1 MESFT
6 NEGADRHAG
15 APGPALPP
23 DAAHEGGA
31 AAGNVPGAASAA
43 ATHEGGAADDPAG
56 AAPPAEAADVALPG
70 TPAAAAPLLA
80 AQEIPAAAPA
90 VEESQPRTRRPRPD
104 DGQRVGTWR
113 TEERQYV
120 TEVILRFGEGRLPNV
135 PDNTSLRV
143 LLSTVLNCSPMRITK
158 KFSGRNALPRGRYRR
173 TAAPEPAA
181 LERLRT
187 LERAFHRRVRD
198 DGAKLTTSLCGTYDL
213 PTPQSL
219 VDATTTA
226 QASAGRRSPTAK
238 RSRSRSRTAS
248 PDPPPTLMAPVPS
261 SYGAPALAG
270 PYTGPEPAYAGA
282 WPAPPAPPEPHSL
295 SIAVAG
301 LLDLAPVPDAPAA
314 SRPVSAAPAPA
325 PGPGTGAPFSL

>member
-1 MESFT
+1 MSRT
-6 NEGADRHAG
+6 PSTLLDSHAG
-15 APGPALPP
+15 
-23 DAAHEGGA
+23 
-31 AAGNVPGAASAA
+31 
-43 ATHEGGAADDPAG
+43 
-56 AAPPAEAADVALPG
+56 
-70 TPAAAAPLLA
+70 
-80 AQEIPAAAPA
+80 
-90 VEESQPRTRRPRPD
+90 
-104 DGQRVGTWR
+104 

-120 TEVILRFGEGRLPNV
+120 TEVIQRFGEGRLPNV

-219 VDATTTA
+219 VDATKTA
-226 QASAGRRSPTAK
+226 QAPGRRSPTAK

-261 SYGAPALAG
+261 SYGVPALAG

-282 WPAPPAPPEPHSL
+282 WPPAPPAPPSGE

-301 LLDLAPVPDAPAA
+301 LLDLAPVRDAPTA
-314 SRPVSAAPAPA
+314 SRPASAAPAPA
-325 PGPGTGAPFSL
+325 PGPFSL

>member
-1 MESFT
+1 M
-6 NEGADRHAG
+6 
-15 APGPALPP
+15 
-23 DAAHEGGA
+23 
-31 AAGNVPGAASAA
+31 
-43 ATHEGGAADDPAG
+43 
-56 AAPPAEAADVALPG
+56 
-70 TPAAAAPLLA
+70 
-80 AQEIPAAAPA
+80 
-90 VEESQPRTRRPRPD
+90 
-104 DGQRVGTWR
+104 
-113 TEERQYV
+113 
-120 TEVILRFGEGRLPNV
+120 TEVIQRFGEGRLPNV

-219 VDATTTA
+219 VAATTTA
-226 QASAGRRSPTAK
+226 QAPVGRRSPTAK

-301 LLDLAPVPDAPAA
+301 LLDPVWKSNLRRVRPESPRRRSRHRRDACSMAWPCRFLTARRSQRGHA
-314 SRPVSAAPAPA
+314 IAEK
-325 PGPGTGAPFSL
+325 

>member
-1 MESFT
+1 MAYRTARQSNVED
-6 NEGADRHAG
+6 AVD
-15 APGPALPP
+15 APGCSSCTLL
-23 DAAHEGGA
+23 DSR
-31 AAGNVPGAASAA
+31 AG
-43 ATHEGGAADDPAG
+43 
-56 AAPPAEAADVALPG
+56 
-70 TPAAAAPLLA
+70 
-80 AQEIPAAAPA
+80 
-90 VEESQPRTRRPRPD
+90 
-104 DGQRVGTWR
+104 

-120 TEVILRFGEGRLPNV
+120 TEVIQRFGEGRLPNV

-226 QASAGRRSPTAK
+226 QAPGRRSPTAK

-282 WPAPPAPPEPHSL
+282 WPAPPAPPAPPSGE

-301 LLDLAPVPDAPAA
+301 LLDLAPVPDAAPAA
-314 SRPVSAAPAPA
+314 SRPASAAPA
-325 PGPGTGAPFSL
+325 PGPGAGAPFSL

>member
-1 MESFT
+1 MRIHKFETTEAFIAIDLD
-6 NEGADRHAG
+6 GA
-15 APGPALPP
+15 
-23 DAAHEGGA
+23 
-31 AAGNVPGAASAA
+31 
-43 ATHEGGAADDPAG
+43 
-56 AAPPAEAADVALPG
+56 
-70 TPAAAAPLLA
+70 
-80 AQEIPAAAPA
+80 
-90 VEESQPRTRRPRPD
+90 
-104 DGQRVGTWR
+104 
-113 TEERQYV
+113 
-120 TEVILRFGEGRLPNV
+120 EGRLPNV

-226 QASAGRRSPTAK
+226 QAPVGRRSPTAK

-282 WPAPPAPPEPHSL
+282 WPPVPPAPPSGE
-295 SIAVAG
+295 SIAIAG
-301 LLDLAPVPDAPAA
+301 LLDLAPVPDAAPAA
-314 SRPVSAAPAPA
+314 SRPASAAPAPA
-325 PGPGTGAPFSL
+325 PGPGAGAPFSL

>member
-113 TEERQYV
+113 TAR
-120 TEVILRFGEGRLPNV
+120 R
-135 PDNTSLRV
+135 DNQMSRTP
-143 LLSTVLNCSPMRITK
+143 STRRGALHVVRCSI
-158 KFSGRNALPRGRYRR
+158 
-173 TAAPEPAA
+173 
-181 LERLRT
+181 
-187 LERAFHRRVRD
+187 
-198 DGAKLTTSLCGTYDL
+198 C
-213 PTPQSL
+213 
-219 VDATTTA
+219 A
-226 QASAGRRSPTAK
+226 QARKSAST
-238 RSRSRSRTAS
+238 
-248 PDPPPTLMAPVPS
+248 
-261 SYGAPALAG
+261 
-270 PYTGPEPAYAGA
+270 
-282 WPAPPAPPEPHSL
+282 
-295 SIAVAG
+295 
-301 LLDLAPVPDAPAA
+301 
-314 SRPVSAAPAPA
+314 
-325 PGPGTGAPFSL
+325 

>member
-1 MESFT
+1 
-6 NEGADRHAG
+6 
-15 APGPALPP
+15 
-23 DAAHEGGA
+23 
-31 AAGNVPGAASAA
+31 
-43 ATHEGGAADDPAG
+43 
-56 AAPPAEAADVALPG
+56 
-70 TPAAAAPLLA
+70 LLA
-80 AQEIPAAAPA
+80 APEIPNAAPA
-90 VEESQPRTRRPRPD
+90 EEESQPRTRRPRPD

-120 TEVILRFGEGRLPNV
+120 TEVIQRFGEGRLPNV

-219 VDATTTA
+219 VAATTTA
-226 QASAGRRSPTAK
+226 QAPVGRRSPTAK

-261 SYGAPALAG
+261 SYGVPALAG

-282 WPAPPAPPEPHSL
+282 WPPAPPAPPSGE
-295 SIAVAG
+295 SIAIAG
-301 LLDLAPVPDAPAA
+301 LLDLAPVPDAAPAA
-314 SRPVSAAPAPA
+314 SRPASAAPAPA
-325 PGPGTGAPFSL
+325 PGPGAGAPFSL

>member
-1 MESFT
+1 MKSFT

-31 AAGNVPGAASAA
+31 GNAGAASAA

-56 AAPPAEAADVALPG
+56 AAPPAEAA
-70 TPAAAAPLLA
+70 PLLA
-80 AQEIPAAAPA
+80 AAEIPAAAPA
-90 VEESQPRTRRPRPD
+90 EEESQPRTRRPRPD

-113 TEERQYV
+113 TARRGNQMYSSSCTLLDLRAGTEERQYV

-181 LERLRT
+181 VWKSNFGRPTPSTRCCLRSCVCSMAWSFQAIDATLSPRSRRLDGDNITHWLISTQLRT
-187 LERAFHRRVRD
+187 FSSV
-198 DGAKLTTSLCGTYDL
+198 KL
-213 PTPQSL
+213 
-219 VDATTTA
+219 
-226 QASAGRRSPTAK
+226 RNFR
-238 RSRSRSRTAS
+238 
-248 PDPPPTLMAPVPS
+248 
-261 SYGAPALAG
+261 
-270 PYTGPEPAYAGA
+270 
-282 WPAPPAPPEPHSL
+282 
-295 SIAVAG
+295 
-301 LLDLAPVPDAPAA
+301 
-314 SRPVSAAPAPA
+314 
-325 PGPGTGAPFSL
+325 

>member
-1 MESFT
+1 MKSFT

-31 AAGNVPGAASAA
+31 GNDGAA

-56 AAPPAEAADVALPG
+56 AAPPAEAAGVALPE
-70 TPAAAAPLLA
+70 TPATAAPLLA
-80 AQEIPAAAPA
+80 APEIQAAATA
-90 VEESQPRTRRPRPD
+90 EEESQPRTRRPRPD

-113 TEERQYV
+113 TARRGNQMYSSSCTLLDLRAGTEERQYV

-181 LERLRT
+181 VWKSNFGR
-187 LERAFHRRVRD
+187 
-198 DGAKLTTSLCGTYDL
+198 
-213 PTPQSL
+213 PTPSTRCCL
-219 VDATTTA
+219 RSCVCAMAWRFHAIDATLSPWPRRLDGVEAHEGPRNISQDNLTHWLISTQVRRA
-226 QASAGRRSPTAK
+226 GPRGVPRQAEARVGPAVHHSDRDTRAALPPRGRLGRRDVRVVAVPAAPLFAGRVW
-238 RSRSRSRTAS
+238 
-248 PDPPPTLMAPVPS
+248 L
-261 SYGAPALAG
+261 G
-270 PYTGPEPAYAGA
+270 
-282 WPAPPAPPEPHSL
+282 
-295 SIAVAG
+295 G
-301 LLDLAPVPDAPAA
+301 LG
-314 SRPVSAAPAPA
+314 S
-325 PGPGTGAPFSL
+325 

>member
-1 MESFT
+1 MYSSSCT
-6 NEGADRHAG
+6 LLDLRAG
-15 APGPALPP
+15 
-23 DAAHEGGA
+23 
-31 AAGNVPGAASAA
+31 
-43 ATHEGGAADDPAG
+43 
-56 AAPPAEAADVALPG
+56 
-70 TPAAAAPLLA
+70 
-80 AQEIPAAAPA
+80 
-90 VEESQPRTRRPRPD
+90 
-104 DGQRVGTWR
+104 

-226 QASAGRRSPTAK
+226 QAPVGRRSPTAK

-282 WPAPPAPPEPHSL
+282 WPAPPAPPAPPSGE

-301 LLDLAPVPDAPAA
+301 LLDLAPVPDAAPAA
-314 SRPVSAAPAPA
+314 SRPASAAPAPA
-325 PGPGTGAPFSL
+325 PGPGAGAPFSL

>member
-1 MESFT
+1 M
-6 NEGADRHAG
+6 NHAPRNG
-15 APGPALPP
+15 HCCCTLGLPSPWLPP
-23 DAAHEGGA
+23 
-31 AAGNVPGAASAA
+31 
-43 ATHEGGAADDPAG
+43 
-56 AAPPAEAADVALPG
+56 
-70 TPAAAAPLLA
+70 
-80 AQEIPAAAPA
+80 
-90 VEESQPRTRRPRPD
+90 
-104 DGQRVGTWR
+104 VGTWR
-113 TEERQYV
+113 TARRGHQMYSSSCTLLDLRAGTEERQYV

-226 QASAGRRSPTAK
+226 QAPVWKSTSA
-238 RSRSRSRTAS
+238 
-248 PDPPPTLMAPVPS
+248 
-261 SYGAPALAG
+261 
-270 PYTGPEPAYAGA
+270 
-282 WPAPPAPPEPHSL
+282 
-295 SIAVAG
+295 
-301 LLDLAPVPDAPAA
+301 
-314 SRPVSAAPAPA
+314 
-325 PGPGTGAPFSL
+325 TGAPDNSSLNHFSA